1 METVIHYKF
10 SVNYKKP
17 LHSVLYLLNI
27 WIYCKTNIQQNMEL
41 DIDFFNIEN
50 NKVAKQGRVLI
61 SEPFL
66 NDTYFRRSVVL
77 LTEHT
82 QEGSVGFVL
91 NKPVDL
97 SVNDVLSDFPEIET
111 EISIGGPVNTNTV
124 HYIHT
129 LGTAIP
135 NSVQVVGNLYW
146 GGDFDAVKEMITSGR
161 IKGHQIRFFL
171 GYAGWSPNQL
181 DNELS
186 ENAWLVSEM
195 NAEQIMKGP
204 DNNLWKNILKKSGDK
219 YKTWVN
225 FPENPGLN

>member
-1 METVIHYKF
+1 
-10 SVNYKKP
+10 
-17 LHSVLYLLNI
+17 
-27 WIYCKTNIQQNMEL
+27 MEL
-41 DIDFFNIEN
+41 DIDFFSINN

-82 QEGSVGFVL
+82 DEGSVGFVL

-97 SVNDVLSDFPEIET
+97 AVNDVLNDFPEIDT
-111 EISIGGPVNTNTV
+111 EVSIGGPVNTNTI

-129 LGTAIP
+129 LGDIIP
-135 NSVQVVGNLYW
+135 NSVKVLDNLFW
-146 GGDFDAVKEMITSGR
+146 GGDFEVIKDMIGAGL
-161 IKGHQIRFFL
+161 IKRTEIRFFL
-171 GYAGWSPNQL
+171 GYAGWSPKQL
-181 DNELS
+181 ENELS

-195 NAEQIMKGP
+195 RTDHIMQGP
-204 DNNLWKNILKKSGDK
+204 GNNLWKEILERSGDK

-225 FPENPGLN
+225 FPENPSLN

>member
-1 METVIHYKF
+1 
-10 SVNYKKP
+10 
-17 LHSVLYLLNI
+17 
-27 WIYCKTNIQQNMEL
+27 MEL
-41 DIDFFNIEN
+41 NIDFFSIDN

-77 LTEHT
+77 LTEHSE
-82 QEGSVGFVL
+82 EGSVGFVL

-97 SVNDVLSDFPEIET
+97 SVHDVLNDFPEIET
-111 EISIGGPVNTNTV
+111 EVSIGGPVNTNTI

-129 LGTAIP
+129 VGEKIP
-135 NSVQVVGNLYW
+135 DSVKVLDNLFW
-146 GGDFDAVKEMITSGR
+146 GGDFEVVKDMIRTDQ
-161 IKGHQIRFFL
+161 IKSSEIRFFL

-181 DNELS
+181 ENELS

-195 NAEQIMKGP
+195 NTEHIMQGP
-204 DNNLWKNILKKSGDK
+204 GDDLWKEVLESSGDK

-225 FPENPGLN
+225 FPENPSLN

>member
-1 METVIHYKF
+1 
-10 SVNYKKP
+10 
-17 LHSVLYLLNI
+17 
-27 WIYCKTNIQQNMEL
+27 
-41 DIDFFNIEN
+41 
-50 NKVAKQGRVLI
+50 
-61 SEPFL
+61 
-66 NDTYFRRSVVL
+66 VL

-82 QEGSVGFVL
+82 KEGSVGFVL

-135 NSVQVVGNLYW
+135 NSVQVLDNLYW
-146 GGDFDAVKEMITSGR
+146 GGDFDAVKEMITSGK
-161 IKGHQIRFFL
+161 IKGQEIRFFL

>member
-1 METVIHYKF
+1 MDKLQSSANKI
-10 SVNYKKP
+10 
-17 LHSVLYLLNI
+17 
-27 WIYCKTNIQQNMEL
+27 MDL

-50 NKVAKQGRVLI
+50 NKVAQQGRVLI

-77 LTEHT
+77 LTEHSP
-82 QEGSVGFVL
+82 EGSVGFVL
-91 NKPVDL
+91 NKPVAL
-97 SVNDVLSDFPEIET
+97 SVSEVLADFPEIDT
-111 EISIGGPVNTNTV
+111 EVSIGGPVNTNTI

-129 LGTAIP
+129 IGEIIP
-135 NSVQVVGNLYW
+135 NSVKVLDNLYW
-146 GGDFDAVKEMITSGR
+146 GGDFEVVKQMIDQGQ
-161 IKGHQIRFFL
+161 IKGTDIRFFL
-171 GYAGWSPNQL
+171 GYAGWSPKQL

-195 NAEQIMKGP
+195 KAEHIMQGP
-204 DNNLWKNILKKSGDK
+204 DDNLWKEILETSGDK